1 MSNFD
6 FRTMPI
12 KSRWPLNPP
21 LYFLAATQFLQQEYF
36 AIGRNRLGKAVDNN
50 APINGNRDTGVN
62 ARFQSGV
69 GFNKGTQDFAD
80 RFGFYFNGFIASG
93 LRPQTGP

>member
-6 FRTMPI
+6 CIAMPI
-12 KSRWPLNPP
+12 KSLSPLNPT

-80 RFGFYFNGFIASG
+80 RFGFYFNGFMASG